1 MKNLKILFA
10 SSEVTPFAKTGG
22 LADVSCSLPQALEA
36 LGHEMV
42 LVMPLYRSVKE
53 GKHDLRKQE
62 KSLSVP
68 FRGQSLETQVFA
80 AKTGENIPIYFI
92 QREEFFDRSGL
103 YGTSQGDYFDNPE
116 RFIFFSRSVLE
127 LVHSLGFQPDI
138 IHCHDWQTGLI
149 PAYFKSLYA
158 QNPSLQKARTV
169 FTIHNL
175 AYQGVFPR
183 EIMAFSD
190 LPSELFSM
198 RGLEYYGKMN
208 FMKGGIV
215 FSDVITTVSGKYAKE
230 IQTPEYGYGM
240 EGVLGERSVDIYGIL
255 NGVDYTSWNPR
266 TDPHIASNYDVRDL
280 SGKKKCKEELIEI
293 FKLNGPDERPIIGVI
308 SRLADQ
314 KGFDILAEA
323 LDHLMKLG
331 LYLVILGTGDAR
343 YEKQFTVLGK
353 KYPDRLGVKIAF
365 DNVLAHKIE
374 AGSDMFLMPSKYEPC
389 GLNQMYSLKY
399 GTIPVVR
406 ATGGLEDTI
415 KEFDPEGQ
423 KGNGFK
429 FKAYSSSELIK
440 AVKRAI
446 YIYKNKLLWKKL
458 MANAMNED
466 FSWGKS
472 AQKYEEIYK
481 KALART

>member
-1 MKNLKILFA
+1 MKNLKILFV

-22 LADVSCSLPQALEA
+22 LADVSGSLPQALEM
-36 LGHEMV
+36 LGHQV
-42 LVMPLYRSVKE
+42 VIVMPLYRSVKE
-53 GKHDLRKQE
+53 GEHSIKQVE

-68 FRGQSLETQVFA
+68 FRGQNLETPAFS
-80 AKTGENIPIYFI
+80 AKTGKDIPIYFL

-127 LVHSLGFQPDI
+127 LCQSLDFQPDI
-138 IHCHDWQTGLI
+138 IHCHDWQTSLI
-149 PAYFKSLYA
+149 PVYLRSLYKK
-158 QNPSLQKARTV
+158 NPSLQRVSSV

-175 AYQGVFPR
+175 AYQGVFQK
-183 EIMAFSD
+183 ETMSVSG
-190 LPSELFSM
+190 LPLELFSM
-198 RGLEYYGKMN
+198 KGLEYYGKMN
-208 FMKGGIV
+208 FMKGGIL
-215 FSDVITTVSGKYAKE
+215 FSDAITTVSRKYAQE
-230 IQTPEYGYGM
+230 IQTSEYGYGL
-240 EGVLGERSVDIYGIL
+240 EGVLKDRSADIYGIL
-255 NGVDYTSWNPR
+255 NGVDYTSWNPK
-266 TDPHIASNYDVRDL
+266 TDPHIASKFDRKDF
-280 SGKKKCKEELIEI
+280 SGKRKCKEELIEI
-293 FKLNGPDERPIIGVI
+293 FKLKGSDEFPVIGMI

-323 LDHLMKLG
+323 LDNLMKLG
-331 LYLVILGTGDAR
+331 LYLVILGTGDAK
-343 YEKQFTVLGK
+343 YEKQFTALGK
-353 KYPDRLGVKIAF
+353 KYPHRLGVKIAF

-406 ATGGLEDTI
+406 ATGGLDDTI
-415 KEFDPEGQ
+415 KEFNPETQ

-429 FKAYSSSELIK
+429 FKVYSSSDLLK

-446 YIYKNKLLWKKL
+446 YIYKNKLLWTKL
-458 MANAMNED
+458 MSNAMNED

-472 AQKYEEIYK
+472 AQRYEEIYK
-481 KALART
+481 KVLA